1 MFKREHAMRETYDIL
16 TEAENA
22 RKAKDIELTERKM
35 KEKEDFYDAMNRIRK
50 QRELEEANY
59 ENTSNAL
66 YDNHLQTVIE
76 AIYISAVNEV
86 FSLTDDGIAM
96 AQRLV
101 SNYIKENGGARHI
114 MESKSGKTYLLDF
127 MFECASTAHDKDM
140 LTFLEAEDADKKE
153 DEEEKKAKE
162 EVEEDKEK
170 DNSDPN
176 ENESGEEIKLGD
188 ADGDGKDDAE
198 EANEDSGESG
208 DESEKSEEASDS
220 GKDEDTE
227 SSDSETEEP
236 KDRVD
241 ELDTD
246 DEEESTPSGEEAGDT
261 EEAESSEEGEEK
273 ADDVDDGFA
282 DADAPDPGM
291 EDAESST
298 DEEFDTKDSKEDMFE
313 KLENDDTV
321 ASAVDVIAKRV
332 ADAEAEFIK
341 KNAEDKQKIE
351 AIADKIDERIKAVTD
366 TDKSGEEKEAEQ
378 EGLKQEATH
387 MITNVREDRPKGIFE
402 SMFNINADSIIKD
415 KALMEAYSLDNGK
428 LDFNRIEEA
437 TVVQYGFLEFLNT
450 VQLENVNEDYIRKV
464 LKQEV

>member
-1 MFKREHAMRETYDIL
+1 
-16 TEAENA
+16 
-22 RKAKDIELTERKM
+22 
-35 KEKEDFYDAMNRIRK
+35 
-50 QRELEEANY
+50 
-59 ENTSNAL
+59 
-66 YDNHLQTVIE
+66 
-76 AIYISAVNEV
+76 
-86 FSLTDDGIAM
+86 
-96 AQRLV
+96 
-101 SNYIKENGGARHI
+101 

-140 LTFLEAEDADKKE
+140 LTFLEAEEADKKE

-162 EVEEDKEK
+162 EVDEDKKK
-170 DNSDPN
+170 DNSDPD

-198 EANEDSGESG
+198 QASEDSGESG
-208 DESEKSEEASDS
+208 DKSEESGEASES
-220 GKDEDTE
+220 GEDKE
-227 SSDSETEEP
+227 SESTDSEDKEP
-236 KDRVD
+236 EDRVD

-246 DEEESTPSGEEAGDT
+246 DEEESTPSGEETGDT
-261 EEAESSEEGEEK
+261 GEAESSEEEKSGEEK
-273 ADDVDDGFA
+273 KEDNVETDDGFS

-298 DEEFDTKDSKEDMFE
+298 DEEFDTKSSKEDMFE

-366 TDKSGEEKEAEQ
+366 TNKSGEEKEAEQ
-378 EGLKQEATH
+378 EELKQEATH

-402 SMFNINADSIIKD
+402 SMFNINADAIIRD

-428 LDFNRIEEA
+428 LDFSRIEEA

-450 VQLENVNEDYIRKV
+450 VQLENVNEEYIAKV